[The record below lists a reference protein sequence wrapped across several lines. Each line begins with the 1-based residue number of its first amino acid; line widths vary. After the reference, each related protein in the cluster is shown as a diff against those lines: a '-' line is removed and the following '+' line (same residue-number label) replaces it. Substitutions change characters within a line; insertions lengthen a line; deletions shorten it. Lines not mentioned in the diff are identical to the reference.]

1 MTGFVLVS
9 SIIISAG
16 SLALV
21 YFESGLSDFG
31 RWVLIVGAA
40 WLIAQWRG
48 WKWFSYIGL
57 SLAFLLAATGL
68 WFGLTPGWMF
78 SGALFAL
85 VAWDLTDFR
94 DRMHFVAADDNARGL
109 ERRHMTRIS
118 LLSLAGMTL
127 ASITMIVRVE
137 FSIEWGALLVI
148 VILLG
153 LSQLITWMRK

>member
-57 SLAFLLAATGL
+57 SLAFLLAAAGL

-78 SGALFAL
+78 SGAIFAL

-127 ASITMIVRVE
+127 ASITMILRVE

-153 LSQLITWMRK
+153 LSQLIAWMRK

>member
-57 SLAFLLAATGL
+57 SLAFLLAAAGL

-94 DRMHFVAADDNARGL
+94 DRMHFVAADDSARFGTPAHDAHQSACAGRNDACIDYDDRARG
-109 ERRHMTRIS
+109 I
-118 LLSLAGMTL
+118 
-127 ASITMIVRVE
+127 
-137 FSIEWGALLVI
+137 FN
-148 VILLG
+148 
-153 LSQLITWMRK
+153 

>member
-57 SLAFLLAATGL
+57 SLAFLLAAAGL

-118 LLSLAGMTL
+118 LLALAGMTL